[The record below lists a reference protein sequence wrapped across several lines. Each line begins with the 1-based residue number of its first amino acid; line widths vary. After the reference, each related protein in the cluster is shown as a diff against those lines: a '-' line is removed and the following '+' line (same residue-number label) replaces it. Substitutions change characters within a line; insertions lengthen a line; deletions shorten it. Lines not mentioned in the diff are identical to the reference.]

1 VTTAVGDSD
10 YDVIVIGAGLGGLAA
25 GGLLAHRGLRTA
37 IFEQAPRIGGCCGSV
52 QHGDYQFDVGATV
65 VLFLHVIERYFEA
78 TGRSMADYVEFLPI
92 EPLLQVVDESGNRF
106 TIPTSPEET
115 GRVFAGISEED
126 GEGWRRFSH
135 TAETGM
141 AKALTEMFTTPMQTF
156 EDLMKMSRR
165 SSSSSSSSS
174 PAGDRVDMLK
184 SFESTLRSFFRND
197 SILGALSLTSYSIG
211 LPPALAPG
219 YGAFL
224 GYSEHQGSHYPRG
237 GMKAIPEGVARAFE
251 EDGGEIHLRSPVAGI
266 LTEGRRAVGVRL
278 ADGREVR
285 ARVVIGDINVKV
297 VYGRLLPRALVPR
310 WARWAV
316 RSLPLSQSSAMLMLG
331 LEGDEGFGGHHTLF
345 STGLESMN
353 RIWFDDYERG
363 RPTRGGYLLASMPSA
378 TDASLAPPG
387 HHVVHLH
394 TLAPYALSGDRSW
407 DDLREPEAERM
418 LDFLER
424 DFGVDVRERVRFM
437 RLSTPLD
444 LERDV
449 GLHRGAVYGLENGL
463 LSTSVFRPRM
473 RSSVVDNLYLAGS
486 SVHLGG
492 GIPLCIGSGMIAAD
506 MVTEDWSETGSP
518 AHSSSR
524 RP

>member
-1 VTTAVGDSD
+1 MLTSGDKSD
-10 YDVIVIGAGLGGLAA
+10 K
-25 GGLLAHRGLRTA
+25 
-37 IFEQAPRIGGCCGSV
+37 
-52 QHGDYQFDVGATV
+52 
-65 VLFLHVIERYFEA
+65 
-78 TGRSMADYVEFLPI
+78 
-92 EPLLQVVDESGNRF
+92 
-106 TIPTSPEET
+106 
-115 GRVFAGISEED
+115 RVFPRPIKREV
-126 GEGWRRFSH
+126 
-135 TAETGM
+135 
-141 AKALTEMFTTPMQTF
+141 L
-156 EDLMKMSRR
+156 
-165 SSSSSSSSS
+165 S
-174 PAGDRVDMLK
+174 PAGKLAEPVG
-184 SFESTLRSFFRND
+184 FPRSWRR
-197 SILGALSLTSYSIG
+197 TSKLYG
-211 LPPALAPG
+211 L
-219 YGAFL
+219 
-224 GYSEHQGSHYPRG
+224 QWR
-237 GMKAIPEGVARAFE
+237 
-251 EDGGEIHLRSPVAGI
+251 
-266 LTEGRRAVGVRL
+266 
-278 ADGREVR
+278 
-285 ARVVIGDINVKV
+285 
-297 VYGRLLPRALVPR
+297 
-310 WARWAV
+310 
-316 RSLPLSQSSAMLMLG
+316 LPLSQSSAMLMLG
-331 LEGDEGFGGHHTLF
+331 LEGNEGFGGHHTLF

-394 TLAPYALSGDRSW
+394 TLAPYALSGGRSW

-424 DFGVDVRERVRFM
+424 DFGMDVRERVRFM

-506 MVTEDWSETGSP
+506 MVTEDWNGSGSR